1 MSKAYNIVE
10 RLKSENKRP
19 TIQIDE
25 NHEYKINTSKNA
37 ALLIKCISQDENL
50 DDFDRIDKIIECA
63 LGGEALEYINSL
75 DLTMNA
81 LTTVINVIM
90 AGISGVDLEEMDEL
104 SAKEARKFRKRK

>member
-10 RLKSENKRP
+10 RLKNENMRP

-37 ALLIKCISQDENL
+37 ALLIKCISQDEKL

-63 LGGEALEYINSL
+63 LGEEALEYINSL

-90 AGISGVDLEEMDEL
+90 AGIGGVDLEEMDEM
-104 SAKEARKFRKRK
+104 SEKEARKFRKGK